1 MSFFSRLFGPSAA
14 KKQQALAN
22 QMSSLEQYIAD
33 NEVQS
38 VQNDPNNPF
47 VKCDDIENEHTFR
60 RAMKTQ
66 LAVRPND
73 PVLKAQKEGLLHKE
87 FFLKVG
93 PDKFVSLGNTDFLE
107 FNQAHISDIIGLN
120 STSSDYKEEVKKF
133 MNNYLYSRT
142 APTTVNPEKDETN
155 TLLKTFLRAAN
166 QITDKRKAKEEAE
179 FLSSQREQRYQR
191 RLGESDGDF
200 NRRINRIKKE
210 QEKEKAYEALI
221 HPRNCYQNFTNFLKT
236 PVNAIIGIGERH
248 RGKTIYSFLVE
259 SLGSIEGGFDKQYRT
274 QTKFLDYGI
283 DLQKQ
288 MAGFAEEQNV
298 QQGFIDTLCDN
309 GNARKILSIAN
320 TEDIGGGQSYN
331 QTSQG
336 DDIYSKNVWK
346 ALRLCLECLE
356 EYILKQYMPQLPQ
369 IDNGSFFTQLP
380 PPPPLPL
387 SSNIVGGGKSKS
399 RSKSIRKK
407 RISHRKKKSHSH
419 KRRTLKR
426 RAVN

>member
-1 MSFFSRLFGPSAA
+1 MSFFKNLFGPSAA
-14 KKQQALAN
+14 EKKALA
-22 QMSSLEQYIAD
+22 SLERYIAV

-38 VQNDPNNPF
+38 VQADPNNPF
-47 VKCDDIENEHTFR
+47 VKCGDIENEHIFR
-60 RAMKTQ
+60 RNMNKQ
-66 LAVRPND
+66 LVVRPND
-73 PVLKAQKEGLLHKE
+73 PALKAQREQLLRKE

-93 PDKFVSLGNTDFLE
+93 EKFVSLGNTDFLE
-107 FNQAHISDIIGLN
+107 FNQLHISDDIIELN
-120 STSSDYKEEVKKF
+120 STASDYKQYKQQGNQF

-155 TLLKTFLRAAN
+155 TLLKTFLRAAKKK
-166 QITDKRKAKEEAE
+166 TDKRNAEEEAKI
-179 FLSSQREQRYQR
+179 LLSQREKRYKQWPR
-191 RLGESDGDF
+191 ESDDDF
-200 NRRINRIKKE
+200 RRRIIRIKKE
-210 QEKEKAYEALI
+210 EAYEALI
-221 HPRNCYQNFTNFLKT
+221 DPKNCHQNFTNFLKT
-236 PVNAIIGIGERH
+236 PVNAIIGIGEQH
-248 RGKTIYSFLVE
+248 REKTIYSFLVG
-259 SLGSIEGGFDKQYRT
+259 SLGSIEGGFDKHYRT

-283 DLQKQ
+283 DLQQQ
-288 MAGFAEEQNV
+288 MAILALKPTV
-298 QQGFIDTLCDN
+298 QQGFINTLCDN

-356 EYILKQYMPQLPQ
+356 EYILKQYMPQLP
-369 IDNGSFFTQLP
+369 NVPNEESP
-380 PPPPLPL
+380 PPPPPPL
-387 SSNIVGGGKSKS
+387 SSNIVRGGKSKS

>member
-1 MSFFSRLFGPSAA
+1 MSFFSRLFGPSDA
-14 KKQQALAN
+14 KKQQALDK
-22 QMSSLEQYIAD
+22 QMSDLERYIAN

-38 VQNDPNNPF
+38 VQDDPNNPF
-47 VKCDDIENEHTFR
+47 VKCGGIENEHKYR
-60 RAMKTQ
+60 RDMKTQ

-73 PVLKAQKEGLLHKE
+73 PALKAQKEQLLHKE

-93 PDKFVSLGNTDFLE
+93 QDKFVSLGNTDFLE

-120 STSSDYKEEVKKF
+120 STSSDYKQEVNKF

-191 RLGESDGDF
+191 RLGESDDDF
-200 NRRINRIKKE
+200 YRRIKRI
-210 QEKEKAYEALI
+210 EKEKAYEALI
-221 HPRNCYQNFTNFLKT
+221 HPGNCRQNFTNFLKT

-248 RGKTIYSFLVE
+248 RGKTRYSFLVD

-283 DLQKQ
+283 DLQEQ
-288 MAGFAEEQNV
+288 MAKFAQERNV
-298 QQGFIDTLCDN
+298 QQGFIDTLCVN

-356 EYILKQYMPQLPQ
+356 EYILNEYIPQLP
-369 IDNGSFFTQLP
+369 NVPNEESP
-380 PPPPLPL
+380 PPPPPP
-387 SSNIVGGGKSKS
+387 SGNIVGGGKSKS

-419 KRRTLKR
+419 KRRALKR